1 MNMSAVLQ
9 TISQAVQSVPAGF
22 PAAANEN
29 SHEQVSLDS
38 YLVSNPASTVLFRV
52 RGDSMTG
59 VGIYDG
65 DLLVVDRSIEPVHG
79 QIVVAAINNDMTV
92 KRLYKRAG
100 EVKLQAANPQFQ
112 DITFVE
118 SDEMS
123 VWGVVTFSLRR
134 WN

>member
-1 MNMSAVLQ
+1 MSAVLQ

-22 PAAANEN
+22 PTAANES

-52 RGDSMTG
+52 RGESMTG
-59 VGIYDG
+59 AGIYDG

-79 QIVVAAINNDMTV
+79 QVVVAAINNDMTV

>member
-1 MNMSAVLQ
+1 MSAVLQ

>member
-1 MNMSAVLQ
+1 MNAVLQ
-9 TISQAVQSVPAGF
+9 TISQAVHSVAAGF
-22 PAAANEN
+22 PAAANES

-52 RGDSMTG
+52 RGESMTG
-59 VGIYDG
+59 AGIYDG
-65 DLLVVDRSIEPVHG
+65 DLLVVDRSIQPVHG
-79 QIVVAAINNDMTV
+79 QVVVATINNDMTV

-100 EVKLQAANPQFQ
+100 EVKLQTANPQFQ

>member
-1 MNMSAVLQ
+1 MDMSAVLQ
-9 TISQAVQSVPAGF
+9 TISQAVHSVPAGF

-52 RGDSMTG
+52 RGESMIG
-59 VGIYDG
+59 AGIYDG

-79 QIVVAAINNDMTV
+79 QVVVAAINNDMTV

-123 VWGVVTFSLRR
+123 LWGVVTFSLRR

>member
-1 MNMSAVLQ
+1 MNMSAVLH

-52 RGDSMTG
+52 RGESMTG
-59 VGIYDG
+59 AGIYDG

-79 QIVVAAINNDMTV
+79 QVVVAAINNDMTV

>member
-1 MNMSAVLQ
+1 MSAVLH

-52 RGDSMTG
+52 RGESMIDA
-59 VGIYDG
+59 GIYDG
-65 DLLVVDRSIEPVHG
+65 DLLMVDRSIEPVHG

>member
-1 MNMSAVLQ
+1 MRRQ
-9 TISQAVQSVPAGF
+9 TGS
-22 PAAANEN
+22 EN
-29 SHEQVSLDS
+29 G
-38 YLVSNPASTVLFRV
+38 T
-52 RGDSMTG
+52 
-59 VGIYDG
+59 G

-79 QIVVAAINNDMTV
+79 QVVVATINNDMTV
-92 KRLYKRAG
+92 KRLYKKAG

-112 DITFVE
+112 DITFIE

>member
-1 MNMSAVLQ
+1 MSAVLQ

-22 PAAANEN
+22 PAAANES

-38 YLVSNPASTVLFRV
+38 YLVSNPGSTVLFRV
-52 RGDSMTG
+52 RGESMTG
-59 VGIYDG
+59 AGIYDG

-79 QIVVAAINNDMTV
+79 QVVVAAINNDMTV

>member
-1 MNMSAVLQ
+1 
-9 TISQAVQSVPAGF
+9 
-22 PAAANEN
+22 
-29 SHEQVSLDS
+29 
-38 YLVSNPASTVLFRV
+38 
-52 RGDSMTG
+52 MTG
-59 VGIYDG
+59 AGIYDG
-65 DLLVVDRSIEPVHG
+65 DLLVVDRSIEPLHG
-79 QIVVAAINNDMTV
+79 QVVVAAINNDMTV

-134 WN
+134 WI

>member
-1 MNMSAVLQ
+1 MSAVLQ
-9 TISQAVQSVPAGF
+9 TISQAVHSVPADF
-22 PAAANEN
+22 PAAANES

-52 RGDSMTG
+52 RGESMTG
-59 VGIYDG
+59 AGIYDG

-79 QIVVAAINNDMTV
+79 QVVVAAINNDMTV

-100 EVKLQAANPQFQ
+100 EVQLQAANPQFH
-112 DITFVE
+112 DITFIE

>member
-1 MNMSAVLQ
+1 MNAVLQ
-9 TISQAVQSVPAGF
+9 TISQAVHSVSEGF
-22 PAAANEN
+22 PTAANEN

-38 YLVSNPASTVLFRV
+38 YLVSNPASTVFFRV
-52 RGDSMTG
+52 RGESMTG
-59 VGIYDG
+59 AGIYDG
-65 DLLVVDRSIEPVHG
+65 DLLVVDRSIQPVHG
-79 QIVVAAINNDMTV
+79 QVVVATINNDMTV

-100 EVKLQAANPQFQ
+100 EVKLQTANPQFQ

>member
-1 MNMSAVLQ
+1 MSAVLH

-52 RGDSMTG
+52 RGESMIDA
-59 VGIYDG
+59 GIYDG

>member
-1 MNMSAVLQ
+1 MSAVLQ
-9 TISQAVQSVPAGF
+9 TIKEAAHSVPAGF
-22 PAAANEN
+22 PAAANES

-38 YLVSNPASTVLFRV
+38 YLISNPASTVLFRV
-52 RGDSMTG
+52 RGESMTG
-59 VGIYDG
+59 AGIFDG

-79 QIVVAAINNDMTV
+79 QVVVAAINNDMTV
-92 KRLYKRAG
+92 KRLYKKAG

-123 VWGVVTFSLRR
+123 GWGVVTFSLRR

>member
-1 MNMSAVLQ
+1 MRPALQ
-9 TISQAVQSVPAGF
+9 SISQAIHSVPAGL
-22 PAAANEN
+22 PAAANES

-52 RGDSMTG
+52 RGESMTG
-59 VGIYDG
+59 AGIYDG

-79 QIVVAAINNDMTV
+79 QVVVAAINNDMTV

-100 EVKLQAANPQFQ
+100 KVKLQAANPQFQ

>member
-1 MNMSAVLQ
+1 MQMSPALQ
-9 TISQAVQSVPAGF
+9 TINLATHSLAAGF
-22 PAAANEN
+22 PAAANES

-38 YLVSNPASTVLFRV
+38 FLISNPTSTVLFRV
-52 RGDSMTG
+52 RGESMTG
-59 VGIYDG
+59 AGIFDG

-79 QIVVAAINNDMTV
+79 QVVVAAINQEMTV
-92 KRLYKRAG
+92 KRLYKKAG
-100 EVKLQAANPQFQ
+100 EIKLQAANPQFK
-112 DITFVE
+112 DITFAE

>member
-1 MNMSAVLQ
+1 MNAVLH
-9 TISQAVQSVPAGF
+9 TISQAIHSVPAGS
-22 PAAANEN
+22 PASANES

-52 RGDSMTG
+52 RGESMNG

-79 QIVVAAINNDMTV
+79 QVVVAAINNDLTV
-92 KRLYKRAG
+92 KRLNKRAG
-100 EVKLQAANPQFQ
+100 EVKLLAANPEFQ

-134 WN
+134 W